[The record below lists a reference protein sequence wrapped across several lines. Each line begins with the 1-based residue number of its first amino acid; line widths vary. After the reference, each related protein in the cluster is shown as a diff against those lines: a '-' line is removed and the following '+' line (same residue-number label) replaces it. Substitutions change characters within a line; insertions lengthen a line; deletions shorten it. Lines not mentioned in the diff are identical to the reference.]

1 MKPFLLIVAIAHIFL
16 LIGCTNTGGR
26 LDIAGK
32 VLDEYSKE
40 GIPKRAVILQAMIY
54 SDSELIPTKDIGHFY
69 TDSSGHFTYTINK
82 IKGAYWYN
90 FIFVGDSTYA
100 YSTRMVSLE
109 ELNQNSKFQS
119 FYLNKFA
126 DLTIKI
132 ERINKSEFT
141 DTLFLSWKTNG
152 SDGRMFPY
160 KVINNGTTN
169 DLEFRW
175 IGKNIKSV
183 IEAKTFANK
192 NTIVNMYLFRNRGAK
207 EMSDT
212 IYCIRDVKNSLTIKY

>member
-1 MKPFLLIVAIAHIFL
+1 MKPFLLIVSIAYIFL
-16 LIGCTNTGGR
+16 LIGCTNTTGR

-40 GIPKRAVILQAMIY
+40 GITNRAVILQAMLY

-160 KVINNGTTN
+160 KVINNGTAH

-192 NTIVNMYLFRNRGAK
+192 NTIVNMYLFRNRGAM

-212 IYCIRDVKNSLTIKY
+212 IFCIRDMKNSLTFKY

>member
-1 MKPFLLIVAIAHIFL
+1 MRHLLYIVAVAWSL
-16 LIGCTNTGGR
+16 LLMGCTRTIGT
-26 LDIAGK
+26 LDIAGN
-32 VLDEYSKE
+32 VLDEYTKA
-40 GIPKRAVILQAMIY
+40 GIPKRAVILQAMTY

-69 TDSSGHFTYTINK
+69 TDSSGHFRYTINK

-160 KVINNGTTN
+160 KVINNGTAH

-183 IEAKTFANK
+183 IEAKTFGNK
-192 NTIVNMYLFRNRGAK
+192 NTIVNMYLFRNRGAM

-212 IYCIRDVKNSLTIKY
+212 IFCIRDVKNSLTFKY

>member
-1 MKPFLLIVAIAHIFL
+1 MRHILYIVAVCWSL
-16 LIGCTNTGGR
+16 LPMGCTRTIGT
-26 LDIAGK
+26 LDIAGN
-32 VLDEYSKE
+32 VLDEYTKA
-40 GIPKRAVILQAMIY
+40 GIPKRAVILQAMTY

-69 TDSSGHFTYTINK
+69 TDSSGHFRYTINK

-160 KVINNGTTN
+160 KVINNGTAH

-192 NTIVNMYLFRNRGAK
+192 NTIVNMYLFRNRGAM

-212 IYCIRDVKNSLTIKY
+212 IFCIRDVKNSLTFKY

>member
-1 MKPFLLIVAIAHIFL
+1 MRHILYIVVVAWSLI
-16 LIGCTNTGGR
+16 LIGCTSTVGTVE
-26 LDIAGK
+26 IAGK
-32 VLDEYSKE
+32 VLDEFTKE
-40 GIPKRAVILQAMIY
+40 GIPKRAVILQAMTY

-69 TDSSGHFTYTINK
+69 TDSSGHFRYTINK

-160 KVINNGTTN
+160 KVINNGTAH

-192 NTIVNMYLFRNRGAK
+192 NTIVNMYLFRNRGAM

-212 IYCIRDVKNSLTIKY
+212 IFCIRDVKNSLTFKY

>member
-1 MKPFLLIVAIAHIFL
+1 MRPSLLIVAIAYSL
-16 LIGCTNTGGR
+16 LLMGCTRTIGT

-40 GIPKRAVILQAMIY
+40 GIPNRAVILQGMIY

-69 TDSSGHFTYTINK
+69 TDSTGHFTYTINK

-109 ELNQNSKFQS
+109 ELKQNSKFQS
-119 FYLNKFA
+119 FYLDKFA

-132 ERINKSEFT
+132 ERVSKSVFT

-152 SDGRMFPY
+152 YDRRMFPY
-160 KVINNGTTN
+160 KVINNGIAP
-169 DLEFRW
+169 DMEFRW
-175 IGKNIKSV
+175 IGGNVKSV
-183 IEAKTFANK
+183 IEAKTYANK
-192 NTIVNMYLFRNRGAK
+192 NTIINMSLFRNRGVK
-207 EMSDT
+207 EISDT
-212 IYCIRDVKNSLTIKY
+212 IYCIRDVKNSFTFKY

>member
-1 MKPFLLIVAIAHIFL
+1 MKPFLLIVAIACSLL

-32 VLDEYSKE
+32 VLDKYSKE

-69 TDSSGHFTYTINK
+69 TDSTGHFNYTINK
-82 IKGAYWYN
+82 IKGAHWYN
-90 FIFVGDSTYA
+90 FIFVGDSTYD

-109 ELNQNSKFQS
+109 ELKQNSKFQS
-119 FYLNKFA
+119 FYLDKFA

-132 ERINKSEFT
+132 ERVSKSEFT

-152 SDGRMFPY
+152 DDGRMFPY
-160 KVINNGTTN
+160 KVINNGTAH
-169 DLEFRW
+169 DMEFMW
-175 IGKNIKSV
+175 IGNNVKSV

-192 NTIVNMYLFRNRGAK
+192 NTIVNMSLFRNRGVK

-212 IYCIRDVKNSLTIKY
+212 IFCIRDMKNSITFRY

>member
-1 MKPFLLIVAIAHIFL
+1 MKPILLIVAIAYISL
-16 LIGCTNTGGR
+16 LIGCTYTGGSI
-26 LDIAGK
+26 DIAGK

-40 GIPKRAVILQAMIY
+40 GIPNRAVILQAMIY
-54 SDSELIPTKDIGHFY
+54 SDSVLIPTKDIGHFY
-69 TDSSGHFTYTINK
+69 TDSTGHFTYTINK

-109 ELNQNSKFQS
+109 ELKSNSKFQS
-119 FYLNKFA
+119 FYLDKFA

-152 SDGRMFPY
+152 DDGRMFPY
-160 KVINNGTTN
+160 KVINNGTAHL
-169 DLEFRW
+169 LEFMW
-175 IGKNIKSV
+175 IGRNIRSV

-192 NTIVNMYLFRNRGAK
+192 NTIVKMSLFRNRGVK

-212 IYCIRDVKNSLTIKY
+212 IYCIRDVKNSFTFKY